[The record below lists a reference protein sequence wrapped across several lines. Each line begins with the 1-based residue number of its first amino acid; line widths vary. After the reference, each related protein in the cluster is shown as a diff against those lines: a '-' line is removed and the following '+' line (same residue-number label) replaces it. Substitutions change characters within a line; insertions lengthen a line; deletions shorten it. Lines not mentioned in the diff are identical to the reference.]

1 MTSCDSFGKLGLDE
15 ERIFWQDSQKA
26 YLVGISHNVVHFAF
40 LFYFR
45 NELTDDNT
53 IDLHGLH
60 VTEAIEALENML
72 SERIGTFSKEMWSWF
87 IAKKTYYASYI

>member
-15 ERIFWQDSQKA
+15 EQIFWQDSQKA

-87 IAKKTYYASYI
+87 SAKKTYYASYI

>member
-1 MTSCDSFGKLGLDE
+1 M
-15 ERIFWQDSQKA
+15 
-26 YLVGISHNVVHFAF
+26 VGISHNVVHFAF

-72 SERIGTFSKEMWSWF
+72 SERIGTFSKEM
-87 IAKKTYYASYI
+87 